1 MEPNTKDYLDR
12 LEDEKKQLREE
23 MYGSAKSETN

>member
-23 MYGSAKSETN
+23 MNGSGKSETD